1 MKYETLVFASTN
13 ATLPKEGVNEEGKED
28 VAKTTFDSLVGIR
41 IDLYKCRHIYF

>member
-13 ATLPKEGVNEEGKED
+13 ATLPKEGVNEEGKN